1 MYFNNFDKIYY
12 DFEINGEKQLVIVTD
27 IVKNVRF
34 IQSVLENI
42 TLYDEYD
49 IMDGETPE
57 IVAEKIYGNPYYHW
71 IIMLANQRFDY
82 IDDFPLDQRALLAH
96 VQQKYEDIYA
106 THHYIDTNGNIVDQY
121 NPEAT
126 SVSNYQ
132 YEEQVNESK
141 RRIKVPSLDI
151 INTLLKNFNNL

>member
-12 DFEINGEKQLVIVTD
+12 DFVINGEKQLVIVTD

-34 IQSVLENI
+34 RKAVLENI

-57 IVAEKIYGNPYYHW
+57 IIAEKVYGNAMYHW
-71 IIMLANQRFDY
+71 IIMLANQRFNY

-96 VQQKYEDIYA
+96 VQQKYTNIYA
-106 THHYIDTNGNIVDQY
+106 THHYIDSKGNIVDQY

-126 SVSNYQ
+126 PVSNYQ
-132 YEEQVNESK
+132 YEEDVNESK
-141 RRIKVPSLDI
+141 RRIKIPSLNI
-151 INTLLKNFNNL
+151 INTILKNFNDL